1 MGDPEDYSIARE
13 GVWGREG
20 AGIARGPRAGGFFF
34 RKCVCAFAC
43 FLRLFWF
50 LFCCR
55 DFCWFWAAL
64 GSLLGRSWGG
74 LGGSWGVLGG
84 GLGRSLAIVGSK

>member
-1 MGDPEDYSIARE
+1 MGDPEDYCIARE

-43 FLRLFWF
+43 FLGLFWV
-50 LFCCR
+50 LFGCR
-55 DFCWFWAAL
+55 GFCWFWAALGALLVSL

-74 LGGSWGVLGG
+74 LGAV
-84 GLGRSLAIVGSK
+84 LGRSLAILGSK

>member
-1 MGDPEDYSIARE
+1 MGVRNRPCPN
-13 GVWGREG
+13 GG
-20 AGIARGPRAGGFFF
+20 AGVGGFFF

-64 GSLLGRSWGG
+64 GSLLGRSWGILG
-74 LGGSWGVLGG
+74 CLGGRSWAVFGDC
-84 GLGRSLAIVGSK
+84 RQ